1 MILKLKVKMSEN
13 EIVLNYDVD
22 MIEIMSE
29 FIVNVK
35 IWL

>member
-35 IWL
+35 I

>member
-22 MIEIMSE
+22 MIEIISE

-35 IWL
+35 I

>member
-1 MILKLKVKMSEN
+1 MSEN

>member
-1 MILKLKVKMSEN
+1 MILKFKVKMSEN

-35 IWL
+35 I